1 MNIVTVMGRL
11 GGDVN
16 IKTSGDKSVGRFTVC
31 VDDRKKADGTKHTNF
46 FVCTAFGKTAENISK
61 FFSKGS
67 RIAVTGSLRQDSYTD
82 KDGNKRSSVEIIVNG
97 FDFVDS
103 KSDSKPAE
111 DENPFV

>member
-1 MNIVTVMGRL
+1 MNNVTIMGRL

-46 FVCTAFGKTAENISK
+46 LSCVAFNKTAETINK

-67 RIAVTGSLRQDSYTD
+67 RIAVTGSLHQDTYND
-82 KDGNKRSSVEIIVNG
+82 KDGNKRNSVEIIVNA
-97 FDFVDS
+97 FDFVDT